1 MKDILEE
8 IMAHKRHEV
17 EAAKQMQP
25 LRTLADILD
34 EQCRQ
39 EQLRPTL
46 SLSRALVNSSS
57 GIISEFKRRSPSKG
71 WISPNADPAIIAP
84 AYEQGGATAL
94 SVLTDTKYFGG
105 SDEDLRTAR
114 AKVSLPI
121 LRKDFI
127 CDEYQL
133 YEARLWGA
141 DAILLIASALERN
154 TCIALARKAKELQL
168 EVLLELHHEREL
180 EYLNDAVDVVGINNR
195 NLGTFHTDTEHSF
208 LLAEQLPRETVRIS
222 ESGITDAATARELRQ
237 KGFQGFLIGELF
249 MRTENPGDSLK
260 HFLEQMHV

>member
-17 EAAKQMQP
+17 EASKREVP
-25 LRTLADILD
+25 LSVLANLLK
-34 EQCRQ
+34 ERYRQ
-39 EQLRPTL
+39 RQLRPTY
-46 SLSRALVNSSS
+46 SLKQALQNSNS
-57 GIISEFKRRSPSKG
+57 GIISEFKRKSPSKG
-71 WISPNADPAIIAP
+71 WISQNADPAIVAP

-94 SVLTDTKYFGG
+94 SVLTDAKYFGG
-105 SDEDLRTAR
+105 SSEDLRTAR
-114 AKVSLPI
+114 SKVSLPI

-141 DAILLIASALERN
+141 DAVLLIASALERN

-168 EVLLELHHEREL
+168 EVLLELHHEQEL

-222 ESGITDAATARELRQ
+222 ESGISDAATARELRQ

-249 MRTENPGDSLK
+249 MRTENPGESLK
-260 HFLEQMHV
+260 HFLQQMHV

>member
-1 MKDILEE
+1 
-8 IMAHKRHEV
+8 MAHKRHEV
-17 EAAKQMQP
+17 EASKREVP
-25 LRTLADILD
+25 LSVLANLLK
-34 EQCRQ
+34 ERYRQ
-39 EQLRPTL
+39 RQLRPTY
-46 SLSRALVNSSS
+46 SLKQALQNSNS
-57 GIISEFKRRSPSKG
+57 GIISEFKRKSPSKG
-71 WISPNADPAIIAP
+71 WISQNADPAIIAP

-94 SVLTDTKYFGG
+94 SVLTDAKYFGG
-105 SDEDLRTAR
+105 SSEDLRTAR
-114 AKVSLPI
+114 SKVSLPI

-222 ESGITDAATARELRQ
+222 ESGISNAATARELRQ

-249 MRTENPGDSLK
+249 MRTENPGESLK
-260 HFLEQMHV
+260 YFLQQMHV

>member
-17 EAAKQMQP
+17 EASKREVP
-25 LRTLADILD
+25 LSVLADLLK
-34 EQCRQ
+34 ERYRQ
-39 EQLRPTL
+39 RQLRPTH
-46 SLSRALVNSSS
+46 SLKQALQNSNS
-57 GIISEFKRRSPSKG
+57 GIISEFKRKSPSKG
-71 WISPNADPAIIAP
+71 WISQNADPAIIAP

-94 SVLTDTKYFGG
+94 SVLTDAKYFGG
-105 SDEDLRTAR
+105 SCEDLRTAR
-114 AKVSLPI
+114 SKVSLPI

-180 EYLNDAVDVVGINNR
+180 EYLNDTVDVVGINNR

-222 ESGITDAATARELRQ
+222 ESGISDAATARELRQ

-249 MRTENPGDSLK
+249 MRTENPGESLK
-260 HFLEQMHV
+260 HFLQQMHV

>member
-8 IMAHKRHEV
+8 IMTHKRHEV
-17 EAAKQMQP
+17 EASKREVP
-25 LRTLADILD
+25 LSVLENLLKDRY
-34 EQCRQ
+34 RQ
-39 EQLRPTL
+39 RQLRPTY
-46 SLSRALVNSSS
+46 SLKEALVNSNS
-57 GIISEFKRRSPSKG
+57 GIISEFKRKSPSKG
-71 WISPNADPAIIAP
+71 WISQNADPAIIAP
-84 AYEQGGATAL
+84 AYEKGGATAL

-105 SDEDLRTAR
+105 NSEDLRTAR
-114 AKVSLPI
+114 SKVNIPI

-168 EVLLELHHEREL
+168 EVLLEIHHEREL

-222 ESGITDAATARELRQ
+222 ESGISDAATARELRQ

-249 MRTENPGDSLK
+249 MRTENPGESLK
-260 HFLEQMHV
+260 HILQQMHV

>member
-25 LRTLADILD
+25 LRTLAGILD

-46 SLSRALVNSSS
+46 SLSRALANSSS

-105 SDEDLRTAR
+105 SSEDLLTAR
-114 AKVSLPI
+114 SKVSLPI

-154 TCIALARKAKELQL
+154 TCIALACKAKELQL

-222 ESGITDAATARELRQ
+222 ESGIADAATARELRQ

>member
-46 SLSRALVNSSS
+46 SLSRALANSSS

-133 YEARLWGA
+133 YETRLWGA

-222 ESGITDAATARELRQ
+222 ESGISDAATARELRQ

>member
-17 EAAKQMQP
+17 EASKREVP
-25 LRTLADILD
+25 LSVLANLLK
-34 EQCRQ
+34 ERYRQ
-39 EQLRPTL
+39 RQLRPTY
-46 SLSRALVNSSS
+46 SLKQALQNSNS
-57 GIISEFKRRSPSKG
+57 GIISEFKRKSPSKG
-71 WISPNADPAIIAP
+71 WISQNANPAIIAP

-94 SVLTDTKYFGG
+94 SVLTDAKYFGG
-105 SDEDLRTAR
+105 SSEDLRTAR
-114 AKVSLPI
+114 SKVSLPI

-222 ESGITDAATARELRQ
+222 ESGISDAATARELRQ

-249 MRTENPGDSLK
+249 MRTENPGESLK
-260 HFLEQMHV
+260 HFLQQMHV

>member
-17 EAAKQMQP
+17 EASKREVP
-25 LRTLADILD
+25 LSVLANLLK
-34 EQCRQ
+34 ERYRQ
-39 EQLRPTL
+39 RQLRPTY
-46 SLSRALVNSSS
+46 SLKQALQNSNS
-57 GIISEFKRRSPSKG
+57 GIISEFKRKSPSKG
-71 WISPNADPAIIAP
+71 WISQNADPAIIAP

-94 SVLTDTKYFGG
+94 SVLTDAKYFGG
-105 SDEDLRTAR
+105 SSEDLRTAR
-114 AKVSLPI
+114 SKISLPI

-208 LLAEQLPRETVRIS
+208 LLAEQLPQETVRIS
-222 ESGITDAATARELRQ
+222 ESGISDAATARELRQ

-249 MRTENPGDSLK
+249 MRTENPGESLK
-260 HFLEQMHV
+260 YFLQQMHV

>member
-17 EAAKQMQP
+17 EASKREVP
-25 LRTLADILD
+25 LSVLENLLKDRY
-34 EQCRQ
+34 RQ
-39 EQLRPTL
+39 RQLRPTY
-46 SLSRALVNSSS
+46 SLKEALVNSNS
-57 GIISEFKRRSPSKG
+57 GIISEFKRKSPSKG
-71 WISPNADPAIIAP
+71 WISQNADPAIIAP
-84 AYEQGGATAL
+84 AYEKGGATAL

-105 SDEDLRTAR
+105 SSEDLRTAR
-114 AKVSLPI
+114 SKVNIPI

-168 EVLLELHHEREL
+168 EVLLEIHHEREL

-208 LLAEQLPRETVRIS
+208 LLAEQLPHETVRIS
-222 ESGITDAATARELRQ
+222 ESGISDAATARELRQ

-249 MRTENPGDSLK
+249 MRTENPGESLK
-260 HFLEQMHV
+260 HFLQQMHV

>member
-1 MKDILEE
+1 
-8 IMAHKRHEV
+8 MAHKRHEV

-154 TCIALARKAKELQL
+154 ACIALARKAKELQL

-222 ESGITDAATARELRQ
+222 ESGISDAATARELRQ

>member
-208 LLAEQLPRETVRIS
+208 LLAEQLPREIVRIS
-222 ESGITDAATARELRQ
+222 ESGISDAATARELRQ

>member
-17 EAAKQMQP
+17 EASKREVP
-25 LRTLADILD
+25 LSVLANLLK
-34 EQCRQ
+34 ERYRQ
-39 EQLRPTL
+39 RQLRPTY
-46 SLSRALVNSSS
+46 SLKQALQNSNS
-57 GIISEFKRRSPSKG
+57 GIISEFKRKSPSKG
-71 WISPNADPAIIAP
+71 WISQNADPAIVAP

-94 SVLTDTKYFGG
+94 SVLTDAKYFGG
-105 SDEDLRTAR
+105 SSEDLRTAR
-114 AKVSLPI
+114 SKVSLPI

-222 ESGITDAATARELRQ
+222 ESGISDAATARELRQ

-249 MRTENPGDSLK
+249 MRTENPGESLK
-260 HFLEQMHV
+260 HFLQQMHV

>member
-8 IMAHKRHEV
+8 IMTHKRHEV
-17 EAAKQMQP
+17 EASKREVP
-25 LRTLADILD
+25 LSVLANLLK
-34 EQCRQ
+34 ERYRQ
-39 EQLRPTL
+39 RQLRPTY
-46 SLSRALVNSSS
+46 SLKQALQNSNS
-57 GIISEFKRRSPSKG
+57 GIISEFKRKSPSKG
-71 WISPNADPAIIAP
+71 WISQNANPAIIAP

-94 SVLTDTKYFGG
+94 SVLTDAKYFGG
-105 SDEDLRTAR
+105 SSEDLRTAR
-114 AKVSLPI
+114 SKVSLPI

-222 ESGITDAATARELRQ
+222 ESGISNAATARELRQ

-249 MRTENPGDSLK
+249 MRTENPGESLK
-260 HFLEQMHV
+260 YFLQQMHV

>member
-17 EAAKQMQP
+17 EASKREVP
-25 LRTLADILD
+25 LSVLENLLKDRY
-34 EQCRQ
+34 RQ
-39 EQLRPTL
+39 RQLRPTY
-46 SLSRALVNSSS
+46 SLKEALVNSNS
-57 GIISEFKRRSPSKG
+57 GIISEFKRKSPSKG
-71 WISPNADPAIIAP
+71 WISQNADPAIIAP
-84 AYEQGGATAL
+84 AYEKGGATAL

-105 SDEDLRTAR
+105 SSEDLRTAR
-114 AKVSLPI
+114 SKVNIPI

-168 EVLLELHHEREL
+168 EVLLEIHHEREL

-222 ESGITDAATARELRQ
+222 ESGISDAATARELRQ

-249 MRTENPGDSLK
+249 MRTENPGESLK
-260 HFLEQMHV
+260 HFLQQMHV

>member
-17 EAAKQMQP
+17 EASKREVP
-25 LRTLADILD
+25 LSVLANLLK
-34 EQCRQ
+34 ERYRQ
-39 EQLRPTL
+39 RQLRPTY
-46 SLSRALVNSSS
+46 SLKQALQNSNS
-57 GIISEFKRRSPSKG
+57 GIISEFKRKSPSKG
-71 WISPNADPAIIAP
+71 WISQNANPAIIAP

-94 SVLTDTKYFGG
+94 SVLTDAKYFGG
-105 SDEDLRTAR
+105 SSEDLRTAR
-114 AKVSLPI
+114 SKVSLPI

-222 ESGITDAATARELRQ
+222 ESGISDAATARELRQ
-237 KGFQGFLIGELF
+237 KGFQRFLIGELF
-249 MRTENPGDSLK
+249 MRTENPGESLK
-260 HFLEQMHV
+260 HFLQQMHV

>member
-46 SLSRALVNSSS
+46 SLSRALANSSS

-208 LLAEQLPRETVRIS
+208 LLAEQLPRETVHIS
-222 ESGITDAATARELRQ
+222 ESGIADAATARELRQ

-249 MRTENPGDSLK
+249 MHTENPGDSLK

>member
-17 EAAKQMQP
+17 EASKREVP
-25 LRTLADILD
+25 LSVLANLLK
-34 EQCRQ
+34 ERYRQ
-39 EQLRPTL
+39 RQLRPTY
-46 SLSRALVNSSS
+46 SLKQALQNSNS
-57 GIISEFKRRSPSKG
+57 GIISEFKRKSPSKG
-71 WISPNADPAIIAP
+71 WISQNADPAIVAP

-94 SVLTDTKYFGG
+94 SVLTDAKYFGG
-105 SDEDLRTAR
+105 SSEDLRTAR
-114 AKVSLPI
+114 SKVSLPI

-154 TCIALARKAKELQL
+154 TCIALARKAKELQM

-222 ESGITDAATARELRQ
+222 ESGISDTTTARELRQ

-249 MRTENPGDSLK
+249 MRTENPGESLK
-260 HFLEQMHV
+260 HFLQKMHV

>member
-17 EAAKQMQP
+17 EASKREVP
-25 LRTLADILD
+25 LSVLANLLK
-34 EQCRQ
+34 ERYRQ
-39 EQLRPTL
+39 RQLRPTY
-46 SLSRALVNSSS
+46 SLKQALQNSNS
-57 GIISEFKRRSPSKG
+57 GIISEFKRKSPSKG
-71 WISPNADPAIIAP
+71 WISQNADPAIIAP

-94 SVLTDTKYFGG
+94 SVLTDAKYFGG
-105 SDEDLRTAR
+105 SSEDLRTAR
-114 AKVSLPI
+114 SKVSLPI

-222 ESGITDAATARELRQ
+222 ESGISNAATARELRQ

-249 MRTENPGDSLK
+249 MRTENPGESLK
-260 HFLEQMHV
+260 YFLQQMHV

>member
-17 EAAKQMQP
+17 EASKREVP
-25 LRTLADILD
+25 LSVLANLLK
-34 EQCRQ
+34 ERYRQ
-39 EQLRPTL
+39 RQLRPTY
-46 SLSRALVNSSS
+46 SLKQALQNSNS
-57 GIISEFKRRSPSKG
+57 GIISEFKRKSPSKG
-71 WISPNADPAIIAP
+71 WISQNADPAIVAP

-94 SVLTDTKYFGG
+94 SVLTDAKYFGG
-105 SDEDLRTAR
+105 SSEDLRTAR
-114 AKVSLPI
+114 SKVSLPI

-154 TCIALARKAKELQL
+154 TCIALTRKAKELQL

-180 EYLNDAVDVVGINNR
+180 KYLNDAVDVVGINNR

-222 ESGITDAATARELRQ
+222 ESGISDAATARELRQ

-249 MRTENPGDSLK
+249 MRTENPGESLK
-260 HFLEQMHV
+260 HFLQQMHV

>member
-84 AYEQGGATAL
+84 AYEQGDATAL
-94 SVLTDTKYFGG
+94 SVLTETKYFGG

>member
-17 EAAKQMQP
+17 EASKREVP
-25 LRTLADILD
+25 LSVLANLLK
-34 EQCRQ
+34 ERYRQ
-39 EQLRPTL
+39 RQLRPTY
-46 SLSRALVNSSS
+46 SLKQALQNSNS
-57 GIISEFKRRSPSKG
+57 GIISEFKRKSPSKG
-71 WISPNADPAIIAP
+71 WISQNADPAIIAP

-94 SVLTDTKYFGG
+94 SVLTDAKYFGG
-105 SDEDLRTAR
+105 SSEDLRTAR
-114 AKVSLPI
+114 SKVSLPI

-154 TCIALARKAKELQL
+154 TCIALTRKAKELQL

-222 ESGITDAATARELRQ
+222 ESGISDAATARELRQ

-249 MRTENPGDSLK
+249 MRTENPGESLK
-260 HFLEQMHV
+260 YFLQQMHV

>member
-17 EAAKQMQP
+17 EAAKQAQP
-25 LRTLADILD
+25 LRTLAGILD

-46 SLSRALVNSSS
+46 SLSRALANSSS

-105 SDEDLRTAR
+105 SDEDLRTTR

-168 EVLLELHHEREL
+168 EVLLELHH
-180 EYLNDAVDVVGINNR
+180 
-195 NLGTFHTDTEHSF
+195 
-208 LLAEQLPRETVRIS
+208 
-222 ESGITDAATARELRQ
+222 
-237 KGFQGFLIGELF
+237 
-249 MRTENPGDSLK
+249 
-260 HFLEQMHV
+260 

>member
-46 SLSRALVNSSS
+46 SLSRALANSSS

-94 SVLTDTKYFGG
+94 SVLTDAKYFGG

-154 TCIALARKAKELQL
+154 ACIALARKAKELQL

-222 ESGITDAATARELRQ
+222 ESGIADTATARELRQ

-249 MRTENPGDSLK
+249 MHTENPGDSLK

>member
-17 EAAKQMQP
+17 EASKREVP
-25 LRTLADILD
+25 LSVLANLLK
-34 EQCRQ
+34 ERYRQ
-39 EQLRPTL
+39 RQLRPTY
-46 SLSRALVNSSS
+46 SLKQALQNSNS
-57 GIISEFKRRSPSKG
+57 GIISEFKRKSPSKG
-71 WISPNADPAIIAP
+71 WISQNADPAIIAP

-94 SVLTDTKYFGG
+94 SVLTDAKYFGG
-105 SDEDLRTAR
+105 SSEDLRTAR
-114 AKVSLPI
+114 SKVSLPI

-222 ESGITDAATARELRQ
+222 ESGISDAATARELRQ

-249 MRTENPGDSLK
+249 MRTENPGESLK
-260 HFLEQMHV
+260 HFLQQMHV

>member
-17 EAAKQMQP
+17 EASKREVP
-25 LRTLADILD
+25 LSVLANLLK
-34 EQCRQ
+34 ERYRQ
-39 EQLRPTL
+39 RQLRPTY
-46 SLSRALVNSSS
+46 SLKQALQNSNS
-57 GIISEFKRRSPSKG
+57 GIISEFKRKSPSKG
-71 WISPNADPAIIAP
+71 WISQNANPAIIAP

-94 SVLTDTKYFGG
+94 SVLTDAKYFGG
-105 SDEDLRTAR
+105 SSEDLRTAR
-114 AKVSLPI
+114 SKVSLPI

-222 ESGITDAATARELRQ
+222 ESGISDAATARELRQ

-249 MRTENPGDSLK
+249 MRTENPGESLK
-260 HFLEQMHV
+260 YFLQQMHV

>member
-17 EAAKQMQP
+17 EASKREVP
-25 LRTLADILD
+25 LSVLANLLK
-34 EQCRQ
+34 ERYRQ
-39 EQLRPTL
+39 RQLRPTY
-46 SLSRALVNSSS
+46 SLKQALQNSNS
-57 GIISEFKRRSPSKG
+57 GIISEFKRKSPSKG
-71 WISPNADPAIIAP
+71 WISQNANPAIIAP

-94 SVLTDTKYFGG
+94 SVLTDAKYFGG
-105 SDEDLRTAR
+105 SSEDLRTAR
-114 AKVSLPI
+114 SKVSLPI

-154 TCIALARKAKELQL
+154 TCIALTRKAKELQL

-222 ESGITDAATARELRQ
+222 ESGISDAATARELRQ

-249 MRTENPGDSLK
+249 MRTENPGESLK
-260 HFLEQMHV
+260 YFLQQMHV

>member
-17 EAAKQMQP
+17 EASKREVP
-25 LRTLADILD
+25 LSVLANLLK
-34 EQCRQ
+34 ERYRQ
-39 EQLRPTL
+39 RQLRPTY
-46 SLSRALVNSSS
+46 SLKQALQNSNS
-57 GIISEFKRRSPSKG
+57 GIISEFKRKSPSKG
-71 WISPNADPAIIAP
+71 WISQNADPAIIAP
-84 AYEQGGATAL
+84 AYEQGGASAL
-94 SVLTDTKYFGG
+94 SVLTDAKYFGG
-105 SDEDLRTAR
+105 SSEDLRTAR
-114 AKVSLPI
+114 SKVSLPI

-141 DAILLIASALERN
+141 DAVLLIASALERN

-180 EYLNDAVDVVGINNR
+180 EYLNNAVDVVGINNR

-222 ESGITDAATARELRQ
+222 ESGISDAATARELRQ

-249 MRTENPGDSLK
+249 MRTENPGESLK
-260 HFLEQMHV
+260 YFLQQMHV

>member
-1 MKDILEE
+1 
-8 IMAHKRHEV
+8 MAHKRHEV
-17 EAAKQMQP
+17 EAAKQVQS

-39 EQLRPTL
+39 KQLCPTL

-57 GIISEFKRRSPSKG
+57 GIISEFKRKSPSKG

-105 SDEDLRTAR
+105 SSEDLRTAR
-114 AKVSLPI
+114 SKVSLPI

-154 TCIALARKAKELQL
+154 TFIALARKAKELQL

-195 NLGTFHTDTEHSF
+195 NLGTFHTNTEHSF
-208 LLAEQLPRETVRIS
+208 LLAEQLPHETVRIS

>member
-17 EAAKQMQP
+17 EASKREVP
-25 LRTLADILD
+25 LSVLANLLK
-34 EQCRQ
+34 ERYRQ
-39 EQLRPTL
+39 RQLRPTY
-46 SLSRALVNSSS
+46 SLKQALQNSNS
-57 GIISEFKRRSPSKG
+57 GIISEFKRKSPSKG
-71 WISPNADPAIIAP
+71 WISQNADPAIVAP

-94 SVLTDTKYFGG
+94 SVLTDAKYFGG
-105 SDEDLRTAR
+105 SSEDLRTAR
-114 AKVSLPI
+114 SKVSLPI

-154 TCIALARKAKELQL
+154 TCITLARKAKELQM

-222 ESGITDAATARELRQ
+222 ESGISDATTARELRQ

-249 MRTENPGDSLK
+249 MRTENPGESLK
-260 HFLEQMHV
+260 HFLQQMHV

>member
-17 EAAKQMQP
+17 EASKREVP
-25 LRTLADILD
+25 LSVLANLLK
-34 EQCRQ
+34 ERYRQ
-39 EQLRPTL
+39 RQLRPTY
-46 SLSRALVNSSS
+46 SLKQALQNSNS
-57 GIISEFKRRSPSKG
+57 GIISEFKRKSPSKG
-71 WISPNADPAIIAP
+71 WISQNADPAIIAP

-94 SVLTDTKYFGG
+94 SVLTDAKYFGG
-105 SDEDLRTAR
+105 SSEDLSTAR
-114 AKVSLPI
+114 SKVSLPI

-154 TCIALARKAKELQL
+154 TCIALTRKAKELQL

-222 ESGITDAATARELRQ
+222 ESGISDAATARELRQ

-249 MRTENPGDSLK
+249 MRTENPGESLK
-260 HFLEQMHV
+260 HFLQQMHV

>member
-8 IMAHKRHEV
+8 IMTHKRHEV
-17 EAAKQMQP
+17 AASKREVP
-25 LRTLADILD
+25 LSVLENLLKDRY
-34 EQCRQ
+34 RQ
-39 EQLRPTL
+39 RQLRPTY
-46 SLSRALVNSSS
+46 SLKEALVNSNS
-57 GIISEFKRRSPSKG
+57 GIISEFKRKSPSKG
-71 WISPNADPAIIAP
+71 WISQNADPAIIAP
-84 AYEQGGATAL
+84 AYEKGGATAL

-105 SDEDLRTAR
+105 SSEDLRTAR
-114 AKVSLPI
+114 SKVNIPI

-168 EVLLELHHEREL
+168 EVLLEIHHEREL

-222 ESGITDAATARELRQ
+222 ESGISDAATARELRQ

-249 MRTENPGDSLK
+249 MRTENPGESLK
-260 HFLEQMHV
+260 HFLQQMHV

>member
-133 YEARLWGA
+133 YEAHLWGA

-208 LLAEQLPRETVRIS
+208 LLAEQLPREIVRIS
-222 ESGITDAATARELRQ
+222 ESGISDAATARELRQ

>member
-8 IMAHKRHEV
+8 IMAHKRCEV
-17 EAAKQMQP
+17 EAAKQKHS
-25 LRTLADILD
+25 LHALAKLLE
-34 EQCRQ
+34 EQCHR
-39 EQLRPTL
+39 EQLHPIL
-46 SLSRALVNSSS
+46 SLSQALRNSDS
-57 GIISEFKRRSPSKG
+57 GIISEFKRKSPSKG
-71 WISPNADPAIIAP
+71 WISQNAAPAIIAP

-94 SVLTDTKYFGG
+94 SVLTDAKYFGG
-105 SDEDLRTAR
+105 TSEDLRTIR
-114 AKVSLPI
+114 SKVSLPI

-168 EVLLELHHEREL
+168 EVLLELHHEREQ
-180 EYLNDAVDVVGINNR
+180 EYLNEAVDVVGINNR
-195 NLGTFHTDTEHSF
+195 HLGTFHTDTGHSF

-222 ESGITDAATARELRQ
+222 ESGISDAATARELRQ

-249 MRTENPGDSLK
+249 MRTENPGESLK
-260 HFLEQMHV
+260 HFLQQMHV